1 MGRTVRGWSFI
12 KSRLDKEAG
21 LSGQPWD
28 SYDGSYGSAMKSIPF
43 DEPHE
48 IIKYTWKLDAGTKK
62 TLETAFKDNRRFWS
76 KVLRGDPKE
85 CWPWTGGNG
94 RNGRPSKKDG
104 ANYGYYNW
112 GPKNYPASRFAWK
125 ATYGEPAEG
134 LFVLHK
140 CDNPPCCNPTHLFL
154 GTPLDNVKD
163 MVAKGRV
170 MSGEQWKAHRAVA
183 KVIRR
188 IKEARG
194 K

>member
-1 MGRTVRGWSFI
+1 MSHGYSGWRGSFGP
-12 KSRLDKEAG
+12 SL
-21 LSGQPWD
+21 QT
-28 SYDGSYGSAMKSIPF
+28 IPF

-48 IIKYTWKLDAGTKK
+48 IIKFTWNLDKATKK

-85 CWPWTGGNG
+85 CWPWIGGNG

-104 ANYGYYNW
+104 ANYGLYNW
-112 GPKNYPASRFAWK
+112 GPKNYIASRFAWM
-125 ATYGEPAEG
+125 ATYGEPGDG

-154 GTPLDNVKD
+154 GTPLENAQD
-163 MVAKGRV
+163 MVKKGRGAKG
-170 MSGEQWKAHRAVA
+170 EYAKAHRAVA

-188 IKEARG
+188 IKEAQG